1 MKTVH
6 IISTNIRVN
15 LMEYRNLFLHESLR
29 WYLGLLEAAS
39 TQHLHGIM
47 VRAKNTSTVLT
58 EIFYFSSKDVYGPLS
73 SLWLEVPEDSH
84 FEVFF
89 PVWWIM
95 VYCWRHGIPT
105 GKSKQRER
113 ATKAFTPAESDI
125 GLELAGVC
133 V

>member
-1 MKTVH
+1 MCVSETEVIKTVH

-84 FEVFF
+84 FEVFSQSGGMAF
-89 PVWWIM
+89 QPG
-95 VYCWRHGIPT
+95 RANK
-105 GKSKQRER
+105 GKELRKLSLHQRV
-113 ATKAFTPAESDI
+113 I
-125 GLELAGVC
+125 LV
-133 V
+133 